1 MKKEKVSIFVL
12 GSILFSFVS
21 CVSLQDKPLPVDER
35 SKIIG
40 NVETLFVSFQ
50 ILHIQNKTAIKAK
63 AYSRLLEQA
72 KRQYGDNVDVRNIKI
87 SGGFSGFEVLN
98 IVAALG
104 IGIPLGF
111 AIGDGL
117 YYAGVGDAYSFTTIG
132 GGALAGAA
140 IGIGLSGNTQTI
152 SATGDVI
159 SLRQTGV
166 EGALARA
173 ADSTLRNVPARSRI
187 AIVYITAQDRGT
199 TEYIAGELEYIWV
212 NAGYTIIDRSQLDR
226 IRREQNFQMSGA
238 VDDDTAVSIGKII
251 GANIIVTGSV
261 DGQGNLRRLRLR
273 ALDVQTS
280 QVVGVASEQL

>member
-117 YYAGVGDAYSFTTIG
+117 YYAGVCDAYSFTTIG